1 MSTRLAA
8 RIHQRVRDLA
18 SAMPEVSAAQQ
29 ATQEKGAQITRIDR
43 LRLTRPPTKR
53 RAQLGGYTYYVSAVD
68 GRPLTAF
75 YTTAALQLWAA
86 LRGLDLAQPLPDDD
100 EAFSTRI
107 NGSYRVA
114 VHSDPERFY
123 ALPCFQ
129 ATRVLQ
135 ACQYTLALLTVSA
148 DGEVTV
154 HTMAQ
159 DCEPRVHFDF
169 VESRAREDAGLL

>member
-1 MSTRLAA
+1 MSRLAA
-8 RIHQRVRDLA
+8 TIRQRIRDLA
-18 SAMPEVSAAQQ
+18 HAMSDLSSAEQ
-29 ATQEKGAQITRIDR
+29 ANQEEGAQVTRIDR
-43 LRLTRPPTKR
+43 LRLTRPSAER
-53 RAQLGGYTYYVSAVD
+53 RAQLGGYTYYVSAAD

-75 YTTAALQLWAA
+75 YTAAAVQLWAA

-107 NGSYRVA
+107 NGSYRLA

-148 DGEVTV
+148 DGEVTS
-154 HTMAQ
+154 HTMAPN
-159 DCEPRVHFDF
+159 CEPRVNFDF
-169 VESRAREDAGLL
+169 ASSRAREDAGLP

>member
-8 RIHQRVRDLA
+8 GIHQRIRDLA
-18 SAMPEVSAAQQ
+18 CAISEVSAAQQ
-29 ATQEKGAQITRIDR
+29 ANQEQGAQITRIDR
-43 LRLTRPPTKR
+43 LRLTRPSAKR
-53 RAQLGGYTYYVSAVD
+53 RVQLGGYAYYVSAAD

-75 YTTAALQLWAA
+75 YTKAALQLWAA
-86 LRGLDLAQPLPDDD
+86 LRGLDLVQPLPDDD

-107 NGSYRVA
+107 IGSYRVA

-135 ACQYTLALLTVSA
+135 ACHYTLALLTVSA
-148 DGEVTV
+148 SGEVTV
-154 HTMAQ
+154 HTM
-159 DCEPRVHFDF
+159 DPSCEPYVLFDF
-169 VESRAREDAGLL
+169 IDSRAREDAGLP